1 MLPAPLLE
9 QLQEYIAGELIYI
22 PKKDEK
28 RKGWG
33 EVNGARRAIQQ
44 RNDDIYKSYQKGTSI
59 RMLAAKYH
67 LSEDSIRKI
76 VLCGKA
82 KARKRS

>member
-22 PKKDEK
+22 PQKDEK

-44 RNDDIYKSYQKGTSI
+44 RNDEIYKRYQEGEVVRELASSYS
-59 RMLAAKYH
+59 
-67 LSEDSIRKI
+67 
-76 VLCGKA
+76 
-82 KARKRS
+82 